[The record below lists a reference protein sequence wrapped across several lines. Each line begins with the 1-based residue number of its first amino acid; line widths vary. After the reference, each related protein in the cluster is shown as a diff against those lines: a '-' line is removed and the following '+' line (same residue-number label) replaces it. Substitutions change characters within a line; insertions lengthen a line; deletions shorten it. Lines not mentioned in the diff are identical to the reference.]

1 MPTIFKNRFTRKAPK
16 YNTEL
21 LENREQPGEPFKAAV
36 KCIRIVPYLLL
47 VLCILMT
54 EVAAA
59 SGPAVMQASK
69 EPQTKK
75 YIKYVEFNVPYNA
88 LDKALKLDISHHGE
102 GKPLSW
108 IEILAYLASKYGGD
122 FKRYKSTDMDTLV
135 KKIDSGD
142 TISNLAQNSKLYSY
156 YLEAYTAILGGFVGE
171 YSVQVPSPDNPN
183 EKIWQTK
190 YGLKVFSPIAKGYPF
205 QHFEDFGTQ
214 RTYGYHRQHLGHDLM
229 AQTGTPVIAVESGV
243 VEAMGWN
250 QYGGWRIGIR
260 SFDGKRYYYYAHLR
274 QNRPYHVD
282 LCQGKI
288 VKAGD
293 VIGYV
298 GRTGYS
304 AHENVS
310 NIEVSHLH
318 FGLQL
323 IFDESQKEGVNQIWI
338 DLYDTTLLLQ
348 KNRSEVYKA
357 AETKEY
363 YRKYDYK
370 DEQTE

>member
-1 MPTIFKNRFTRKAPK
+1 MPTIFSRFTCRALK
-16 YNTEL
+16 YDTDKM
-21 LENREQPGEPFKAAV
+21 ENRIQKSEPPKTAG
-36 KCIRIVPYLLL
+36 KCVRTVVSLLL
-47 VLCILMT
+47 LCAVLLT
-54 EVAAA
+54 EAAA
-59 SGPAVMQASK
+59 APGPAALQASE

-75 YIKYVEFNVPYNA
+75 YIKYVEFNVPYSA
-88 LDKALKLDISHHGE
+88 LDKALKLDISYHDKGT
-102 GKPLSW
+102 PVSW

-122 FKRYKSTDMDTLV
+122 FKRYKSTDMDALA
-135 KKIDSGD
+135 KKIDGGD
-142 TISNLAQNSKLYSY
+142 TVSGLAKDMKLYSY

-171 YSVQVPSPDNPN
+171 YSLQVPSPDNS
-183 EKIWQTK
+183 EVKTWQTK

-274 QNRPYHVD
+274 QNRPYHAD

-304 AHENVS
+304 SHENVS

-338 DLYDTTLLLQ
+338 DLYNITLLLQ

-363 YRKYDYK
+363 YRKFDYK